1 MNWLLSRSLI
11 HAVLFFLLFAP
22 TNIAARTETPVS
34 PEAAKLNHR
43 GLEHLNKKEYE
54 QAVASFREALQ
65 IQPEYPEA
73 LDNLGKA
80 LEATG
85 KDAEAITDF
94 DKAIQIAPQN
104 AAAYADKGLALFHEA
119 KYEESAAA
127 YRQAIE
133 HHKNFSEA
141 QNGLGA
147 ALLHLNKTDE
157 AIAAF
162 HSAVTINPKNADA
175 LGNLGSMPFSPRIS
189 PKKL

>member
-1 MNWLLSRSLI
+1 MHKLLSRSLI
-11 HAVLFFLLFAP
+11 ATALLFLLFAP
-22 TNIAARTETPVS
+22 TKIAASTETPVS

-94 DKAIQIAPQN
+94 DKAIQIAPQMQPPTPIKVSLYSTKRN
-104 AAAYADKGLALFHEA
+104 T
-119 KYEESAAA
+119 
-127 YRQAIE
+127 
-133 HHKNFSEA
+133 KNPPLPIGRRLSTT
-141 QNGLGA
+141 
-147 ALLHLNKTDE
+147 K
-157 AIAAF
+157 
-162 HSAVTINPKNADA
+162 
-175 LGNLGSMPFSPRIS
+175 IS
-189 PKKL
+189 LKHRTV